1 MTITILIVINVFA
14 AVGIIALVLLQQGK
28 SDISSAF
35 GGGGGSQSM
44 FGSRGSAN
52 FLSRTTSIL
61 ATVFFLSSLAL
72 AYLYAQRDEQ
82 RSVVTDSSVVEQV
95 EEAASE
101 TAVKVEAEVP
111 SVPGG
116 ESNEVEQTKEGES
129 VEAESSSE
137 VPAVPQ

>member
-14 AVGIIALVLLQQGK
+14 AAGIIALVLLQQGK
-28 SDISSAF
+28 SDVSSAF

-61 ATVFFLSSLAL
+61 ATVFFLSSLTL

-82 RSVVTDSSVVEQV
+82 RSVTDSSVVEQV
-95 EEAASE
+95 EEEKAADAAVNTESE
-101 TAVKVEAEVP
+101 IPAVPGENAEVAP
-111 SVPGG
+111 Q
-116 ESNEVEQTKEGES
+116 VE
-129 VEAESSSE
+129 ESSAAETSGE
-137 VPAVPQ
+137 VPAIPE